1 MFYLPISL
9 REITERTTPKGPNF
23 KYAREV
29 SVNLGGNVIS
39 LKLPRHQAHS
49 PYDHPIH
56 LRGYVDIER
65 KSLYTEVNPAGG
77 WESRIVLHRCWRFN
91 GPMFS
96 GRLGNIHFAM
106 MILHRPI
113 EQDKTLFNPKVFE
126 QVQQDQLT
134 EQYAGDKS
142 QWAACWRAPVAWQ
155 SHHHLPVFA
164 CSFDAMPIKSASS
177 LVKNFNFPI
186 TPDCF
191 IKLYFRQ
198 QQDMNGFLEKK
209 DALIDRSTMEQ
220 LCNDVIASTR
230 LELSS
235 KSQQQL
241 EEAQARYPHE
251 TLSEQMEPLK
261 WTTAEEDARHAEV
274 LIGKA
279 EFAAAMRENNMKKSD
294 F

>member
-9 REITERTTPKGPNF
+9 REITELTIPKGPNF
-23 KYAREV
+23 KYARKA
-29 SVNLGGNVIS
+29 SVNLGGNLIS

-49 PYDHPIH
+49 SYDSPTH

-65 KSLYTEVNPAGG
+65 KSLYTEVNPVGG

-106 MILHRPI
+106 SILHRPL
-113 EQDKTLFNPKVFE
+113 ERDETLFNPKIFE
-126 QVQQDQLT
+126 QVQQDRLT
-134 EQYAGDKS
+134 EQYADDKS
-142 QWAACWRAPVAWQ
+142 QWAACWSAPVAWQ

-164 CSFDAMPIKSASS
+164 CSFDVMPVKSASS

-186 TPDCF
+186 TRDCF
-191 IKLYFRQ
+191 INLYFRQ
-198 QQDMNGFLEKK
+198 QQVMEGSLEKK

-230 LELSS
+230 LELSPQ
-235 KSQQQL
+235 SQQQL
-241 EEAQARYPHE
+241 EEAKARYPQE

-261 WTTAEEDARHAEV
+261 WTTPEEDARHAEV
-274 LIGKA
+274 LIGNA
-279 EFAAAMRENNMKKSD
+279 EFAAAIRESNKYKSD

>member
-9 REITERTTPKGPNF
+9 REITERTTPKGPSF

-39 LKLPRHQAHS
+39 LKLPRHQACS
-49 PYDHPIH
+49 PYDHPTH

-65 KSLYTEVNPAGG
+65 KDLYTKVNPIGG
-77 WESRIVLHRCWRFN
+77 WGTCVVLHRSWRFN

-96 GRLGNIHFAM
+96 GKLGNLHFAM
-106 MILHRPI
+106 SIFHRSLGQN
-113 EQDKTLFNPKVFE
+113 ETLLNPKVFE
-126 QVQQDQLT
+126 KKLLEFLT
-134 EQYAGDKS
+134 EEYADEKI
-142 QWAACWRAPVAWQ
+142 QWASCWRAPVAWQ
-155 SHHHLPVFA
+155 RHHHLPVFA
-164 CSFDAMPIKSASS
+164 CSFDVMPVKSASS
-177 LVKNFNFPI
+177 PEKHFYFPI
-186 TPDCF
+186 TEDCF
-191 IKLYFRQ
+191 INLYFC
-198 QQDMNGFLEKK
+198 QDQVMDGSLEKK

-241 EEAQARYPHE
+241 EDAQARYPHE

-261 WTTAEEDARHAEV
+261 WTTPEEDARHAEV

>member
-39 LKLPRHQAHS
+39 LKLPRHQAQS
-49 PYDHPIH
+49 PYDSPTHF
-56 LRGYVDIER
+56 RGYVDIER
-65 KSLYTEVNPAGG
+65 KSLYMKVNPIGG
-77 WESRIVLHRCWRFN
+77 WGTCVVLHRSWRFN

-96 GRLGNIHFAM
+96 GKLGNLHFAM
-106 MILHRPI
+106 SIFHRPI
-113 EQDKTLFNPKVFE
+113 DKPKTLFSPKVFE
-126 QVQQDQLT
+126 KVQQDLLT
-134 EQYAGDKS
+134 DEYGDNKS
-142 QWAACWRAPVAWQ
+142 QWASCWSAPVAWQ

-164 CSFDAMPIKSASS
+164 CSFDAMPIKSGSS

-186 TPDCF
+186 TQNCF
-191 IKLYFRQ
+191 INLYFRQ
-198 QQDMNGFLEKK
+198 QQAMNGSLKK
-209 DALIDRSTMEQ
+209 RDALIARSTMEQ

-261 WTTAEEDARHAEV
+261 WTTPEEDARHAEV

-279 EFAAAMRENNMKKSD
+279 EFAAAMRENNKYKSD

>member
-29 SVNLGGNVIS
+29 SVNLGGSVIS
-39 LKLPRHQAHS
+39 LKLPRHQADG
-49 PYDHPIH
+49 PYDAPIH

-65 KSLYTEVNPAGG
+65 KGFYIGVNPVGG
-77 WESRIVLHRCWRFN
+77 WESREVLHRSWRFN

-96 GRLGNIHFAM
+96 GKLGNLHFVM
-106 MILHRPI
+106 MILHRPL
-113 EQDKTLFNPKVFE
+113 EQGKTLFNPKVFE
-126 QVQQDQLT
+126 QVQQYLLT
-134 EQYAGDKS
+134 EEYAEKKS
-142 QWAACWRAPVAWQ
+142 HWASCWRAPVAWQ
-155 SHHHLPVFA
+155 RHHHLPVFA
-164 CSFDAMPIKSASS
+164 CSFDVIPLISANS
-177 LVKNFNFPI
+177 VAKNFNFPI
-186 TPDCF
+186 TRDCF
-191 IKLYFRQ
+191 INLYFC
-198 QQDMNGFLEKK
+198 QDQAMSGSLEKK

-230 LELSS
+230 LELSPQ
-235 KSQQQL
+235 SQQQL

-261 WTTAEEDARHAEV
+261 WTTAEEDAKHAEV
-274 LIGKA
+274 LIANA
-279 EFAAAMRENNMKKSD
+279 EFAAAIRESNKYKSD